1 MKPTVCIVE
10 DNEQLREAL
19 VELLGNE
26 FGITAL
32 ENGSKLIE
40 YLEVKIPDLILLDIM
55 LPFPLDGFSI
65 LRLLKN
71 NEALAAIPVILM
83 SAINS
88 EDKITEGLELGAN
101 DYIVKPF
108 KSNNLFL
115 KIRNQVAVHKQ
126 KQATLEKSSEL
137 NNLNYQADSPVNNF
151 KKQISAIMEDFSDN
165 ANISVEEIASKML
178 MSVST
183 LERWMKKI
191 YGKSP
196 RKFMLSYKL
205 AKAEIMLR
213 QNMGSVKDIAYILGF
228 NSVSYFCKCFKEK
241 YGTSPLQ
248 YTKK

>member
-126 KQATLEKSSEL
+126 KQATIEKNEL

-165 ANISVEEIASKML
+165 AN
-178 MSVST
+178 
-183 LERWMKKI
+183 
-191 YGKSP
+191 
-196 RKFMLSYKL
+196 
-205 AKAEIMLR
+205 
-213 QNMGSVKDIAYILGF
+213 ND
-228 NSVSYFCKCFKEK
+228 
-241 YGTSPLQ
+241 LQ
-248 YTKK
+248 YLSA

>member
-1 MKPTVCIVE
+1 MKPIVCIVE
-10 DNEQLREAL
+10 DNEQLSEAL
-19 VELLGNE
+19 VELLGDE
-26 FGITAL
+26 FGVTAL
-32 ENGSKLIE
+32 ENGSKLFE
-40 YLEVKIPDLILLDIM
+40 YLGVKIPDIILLDIM

-83 SAINS
+83 SALNS

-108 KSNNLFL
+108 KSKNLFL
-115 KIRNQVAVHKQ
+115 KIRNQVVVHEQ
-126 KQATLEKSSEL
+126 KKANLEKIEL
-137 NNLNYQADSPVNNF
+137 NNLSHQVDSPANNF
-151 KKQISAIMEDFSDN
+151 KKQISAIMEDYSDTS
-165 ANISVEEIASKML
+165 NISVEEIARKMM

-191 YGKSP
+191 YGSSP
-196 RKFMLSYKL
+196 RKFMLSCKL

-213 QNMGSVKDIAYILGF
+213 QNLGSVKNIAYVLGF

-241 YGTSPLQ
+241 YGSSPLQ
-248 YTKK
+248 YCNK

>member
-1 MKPTVCIVE
+1 
-10 DNEQLREAL
+10 
-19 VELLGNE
+19 
-26 FGITAL
+26 
-32 ENGSKLIE
+32 
-40 YLEVKIPDLILLDIM
+40 
-55 LPFPLDGFSI
+55 
-65 LRLLKN
+65 
-71 NEALAAIPVILM
+71 M

-115 KIRNQVAVHKQ
+115 KIKNQVAIHKQ
-126 KQATLEKSSEL
+126 KQASLEKSEL
-137 NNLNYQADSPVNNF
+137 NNLNYQVDSPVNNF

-196 RKFMLSYKL
+196 RKFMLSYKMT
-205 AKAEIMLR
+205 KAEILLR

-228 NSVSYFCKCFKEK
+228 NSVSYFCKCFKVLELILK
-241 YGTSPLQ
+241 IGINIL
-248 YTKK
+248 KVNF